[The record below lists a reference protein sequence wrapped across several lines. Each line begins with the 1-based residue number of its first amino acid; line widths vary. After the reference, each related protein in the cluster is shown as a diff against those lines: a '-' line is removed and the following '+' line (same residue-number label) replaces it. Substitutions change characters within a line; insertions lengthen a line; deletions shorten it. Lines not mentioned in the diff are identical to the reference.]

1 MYAIIKMEKSM
12 LSNNKKLSPLCILEV
27 LKESSDEN
35 HPLKQEQIIQKL
47 YNRFGLEL
55 ERKSVGATIDSLI
68 DFGFDIV
75 KTRNGCYLGEREFE
89 KSEISYLVDAV
100 FSSKSIDS
108 AHARKLSQKLSNFL
122 SKYERRRYK
131 YIYKSDQIVRT
142 DQKQLFYTI
151 DILNE
156 AIENGKQVEFN
167 YNRFYFDKEKHE
179 KKKQKRY
186 VINPYFMIN
195 NQGRYYLVCN
205 LDYFDDIANYK
216 VELISNIKILD
227 SPIKPI
233 TKLKNC
239 ENGVDMAEYTNQ
251 NIYMFHNKTVDATL
265 KILNEYSAEYVAE
278 WFGKNARFYM
288 KDNILYAD
296 VKVNEQALIYWCLQ
310 YGETIELISPNE
322 TREEVVNKIDT
333 MRNNYKKGETK

>member
-1 MYAIIKMEKSM
+1 MIKMEIDM
-12 LSNNKKLSPLCILEV
+12 LPNNKKLSPLCILKI
-27 LKESSDEN
+27 LKECSDEN

-47 YNRFGLEL
+47 ENRFGLKL
-55 ERKSVGATIDSLI
+55 ERKSIGATIDSLM
-68 DFGFDIV
+68 DFGFDVV

-122 SKYERRRYK
+122 SEYERRRYK

-151 DILNE
+151 DVLNE

-167 YNRFYFDKEKHE
+167 YNRFYFDKVKSE

-186 VINPYFMIN
+186 KINPYFMIN

-205 LDYFDDIANYK
+205 LDYFNDIANYK
-216 VELISNIKILD
+216 IELISNIKILD
-227 SPIKPI
+227 SPVKPI

-239 ENGVDMAEYTNQ
+239 ENGVDMAEYANQ

-265 KILNEYSAEYVAE
+265 KILSEYSAEYVAE

-288 KDNILYAD
+288 KDSILYAD

-322 TREEVVNKIDT
+322 TRDEVIKRINT
-333 MRNNYKKGETK
+333 MKNNYKMEKIK

>member
-1 MYAIIKMEKSM
+1 MEKKM
-12 LSNNKKLSPLCILEV
+12 LFNNKKLSPLCILEV

-75 KTRNGCYLGEREFE
+75 KTKNGCYLDEREFE

-108 AHARKLSQKLSNFL
+108 THARKLSQKLSNFL
-122 SKYERRRYK
+122 SEYERRRYK

-142 DQKQLFYTI
+142 DHKQLFYTI

-167 YNRFYFDKEKHE
+167 YNRFYFDKEKRE

-186 VINPYFMIN
+186 IINPYFMIN
-195 NQGRYYLVCN
+195 NQGKYYLVCN

-227 SPIKPI
+227 SPIKPV

-239 ENGVDMAEYTNQ
+239 ENGVDMAEYANQ

-265 KILNEYSAEYVAE
+265 KILSEYSAEYVVE

-288 KDNILYAD
+288 KDEVLYAD

-310 YGETIELISPNE
+310 YGETIELISPKE
-322 TREEVVNKIDT
+322 TRDEVIKKINI
-333 MRNNYKKGETK
+333 MRKNYKKEKNK

>member
-1 MYAIIKMEKSM
+1 MEINM
-12 LSNNKKLSPLCILEV
+12 LPNNKKLSPLCILKI

-47 YNRFGLEL
+47 ENRFGLKL
-55 ERKSVGATIDSLI
+55 ERKSVGATIDSLM
-68 DFGFDIV
+68 DFGFDVV

-122 SKYERRRYK
+122 SEYERRRYK

-151 DILNE
+151 DVLNE

-167 YNRFYFDKEKHE
+167 YNRFYFDKEKSE

-186 VINPYFMIN
+186 KINPYFMIN

-205 LDYFDDIANYK
+205 LDYFNDIANYK
-216 VELISNIKILD
+216 IELISNIKILD
-227 SPIKPI
+227 SPVKPI

-239 ENGVDMAEYTNQ
+239 ESGVDMAEYASQ

-265 KILNEYSAEYVAE
+265 KVLSEYSAEYVAE

-288 KDNILYAD
+288 KDSILYAD

-322 TREEVVNKIDT
+322 TRDEVIKRIDT
-333 MRNNYKKGETK
+333 MKNNYKMEKIK

>member
-1 MYAIIKMEKSM
+1 MKLETNM
-12 LSNNKKLSPLCILEV
+12 LPNNKKLSPLCILSI

-47 YNRFGLEL
+47 YSKFGLEL
-55 ERKSVGATIDSLI
+55 ERKSVGATIDSLV

-75 KTRNGCYLGEREFE
+75 KTKNGCFLGEREFE

-108 AHARKLSQKLSNFL
+108 DHARKLSQKLSNFL
-122 SKYERRRYK
+122 SEFERRKYK

-156 AIENGKQVEFN
+156 AIEKGKQVEFN
-167 YNRFYFDKEKHE
+167 YNRFYFDKAKNEE
-179 KKKQKRY
+179 KKQKRY
-186 VINPYFMIN
+186 IINPYFMIN

-205 LDYFDDIANYK
+205 LNCFDDIANYK

-227 SPIKPI
+227 SPAKPI
-233 TKLKNC
+233 KKLKNC
-239 ENGVDMAEYTNQ
+239 ENGVDMAEYANQ
-251 NIYMFHNKTVDATL
+251 NIYMFHNKTINATL
-265 KILNEYSAEYVAE
+265 KILSEYSAEYVAE
-278 WFGKNARFYM
+278 WFGKNARFYL
-288 KDNILYAD
+288 KDEVLFAD
-296 VKVNEQALIYWCLQ
+296 VKVNEQAIIYWCLQ
-310 YGETIELISPNE
+310 YGETIELISPKE
-322 TREEVVNKIDT
+322 TRNELIKKIDA
-333 MRNNYKKGETK
+333 MKKNYKRGDYDNNQ